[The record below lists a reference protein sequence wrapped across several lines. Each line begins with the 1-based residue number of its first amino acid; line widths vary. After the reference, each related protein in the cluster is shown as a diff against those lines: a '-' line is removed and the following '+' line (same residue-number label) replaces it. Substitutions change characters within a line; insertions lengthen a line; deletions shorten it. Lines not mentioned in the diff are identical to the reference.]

1 MRRLKLFICAAVT
14 VILDLSVAKYMN
26 IFGAAPMLTY
36 AFMVSMAFFEK
47 EIASSLVLG
56 ALCGLI
62 FGAYDN
68 CSFELT
74 FIFYGLSAVLASC
87 YSRQSHNK
95 LLEIIVLTVTTTSL
109 MKLILYAVIYGG
121 AMSLGGMLRYVV
133 PQVIYNSVITAVFY
147 PIAKKITNKL
157 N

>member
-1 MRRLKLFICAAVT
+1 MRRLKLFICVAVT
-14 VILDLSVAKYMN
+14 VILDISVAKYMT

-36 AFMVSMAFFEK
+36 AFMVCMAFFEK
-47 EIASSLVLG
+47 EIASSLVVG

-68 CSFELT
+68 CSLELT
-74 FIFYGLSAVLASC
+74 FIFYGLSAVLASS
-87 YSRQSHNK
+87 YSKQSHNK
-95 LLEIIVLTVTTTSL
+95 LFGIIALTVTATAL
-109 MKLILYAVIYGG
+109 MKLILYVVIYGE

-133 PQVIYNSVITAVFY
+133 PQVIYNSVIAAVFY
-147 PIAKKITNKL
+147 PITKKLINKL